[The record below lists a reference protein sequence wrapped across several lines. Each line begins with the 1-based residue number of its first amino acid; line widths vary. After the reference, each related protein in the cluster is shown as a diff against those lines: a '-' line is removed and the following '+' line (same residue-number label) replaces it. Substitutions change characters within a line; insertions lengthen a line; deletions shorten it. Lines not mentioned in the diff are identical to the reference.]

1 MVLRSDL
8 KKPTSQSSQK
18 RALREANKLDKL
30 CLRFRTI
37 VTDDLSKLHGVRI
50 RGLNGKWDLADA
62 PWMIEE
68 ENKIPGCSYRVFDY
82 SLTIDKCKY
91 KDFTCHEY
99 KYYLIFADG
108 TNQWEELKPV
118 FDWESKTAWNRV
130 IKAPHDLEIN
140 YHIQHDVITRNKDRQ
155 QHSRLWLQSLP
166 LLLDSLKAEGESNN
180 MVVTLIKAKQI
191 LQSYK
196 VLILIMYLY
205 EV

>member
-91 KDFTCHEY
+91 NEFTCQEY
-99 KYYLIFADG
+99 KYFLVSADG
-108 TNQWEELKPV
+108 SGCWEELTPP
-118 FDWESKTAWNRV
+118 AWNRV
-130 IKAPHDLEIN
+130 IKAANAVEIN
-140 YHIQHDVITRNKDRQ
+140 YHIQHDVITRDKDRQ